1 MKYIA
6 RTALLLV
13 TLVFLEASSLSQ
25 QTPHT
30 VQADATKGEVV
41 LAALSNPTFS
51 PLARQAN
58 VEGEVI
64 VEVTVRPDGS
74 TEATAVKGHPLL
86 KQAALDSAMQS
97 RFECRMCSAPLSYTL
112 VYSFK
117 RTSVGSCC
125 NGRGTPVK
133 VEQEPRSY
141 DEEGRPQSR
150 VTISAEK
157 ICLCD
162 PSFTLTKKARSLK
175 CLYLWK
181 CSTRG

>member
-1 MKYIA
+1 MRYMA
-6 RTALLLV
+6 RMALLLV
-13 TLVFLEASSLSQ
+13 AGAFLEARSLPQ
-25 QTPHT
+25 QTPRP
-30 VQADATKGEVV
+30 VQSDATKGEVI
-41 LAALSNPTFS
+41 LLTLSKPTFT

-64 VEVTVRPDGS
+64 VEVAVRPDGS
-74 TEATAVKGHPLL
+74 TEATVVKGHPLL

-97 RFECRMCSAPLSYTL
+97 RFECRVCTAPLSYTL
-112 VYSFK
+112 AYTFT
-117 RTSVGSCC
+117 RTSEGSCC
-125 NGRGTPVK
+125 DGRGAPVK
-133 VEQEPRSY
+133 VEQGPQSY
-141 DEEGRPQSR
+141 DERGRPQTR

-162 PSFTLTKKARSLK
+162 PSFTLTKKVRSLK